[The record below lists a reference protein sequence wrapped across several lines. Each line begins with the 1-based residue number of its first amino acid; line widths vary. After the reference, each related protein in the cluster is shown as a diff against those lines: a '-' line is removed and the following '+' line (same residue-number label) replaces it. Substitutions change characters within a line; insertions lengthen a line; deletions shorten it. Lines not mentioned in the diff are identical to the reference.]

1 MKGKNHILTTAAA
14 TGGLAFFFLTVSCAT
29 LPGPGPSPPPDIE
42 ERLAEADSLLER
54 GAYVTIREAA
64 RIYAE
69 AYAFLGLRGRTAAPF
84 FKSLL
89 LLSLREGEMGMK
101 GLRNIEAARRVFEAN
116 PSLAGY
122 RPYLEMAWLVPKN
135 TRGIIAELDIVPE
148 FETDFQEVRK
158 RVLAMEVDL
167 AVRSLVDE
175 FLGYVFTAWK
185 CSQGIFAERRI
196 DPAAYVKAF
205 PGSMLLLYR
214 NAVCGGEDPEALKEI
229 LARESDFYEAH
240 YHLGQE
246 ALRRGAVLD
255 AESHLLRAFEGIPES
270 PQTRILLAAL
280 YFATE
285 EIEKSLEFYDLTL
298 SIEPGYRDA
307 LLGKAVCLSAMERHE
322 EAIAVLEKNLD
333 MGFYLVG
340 ESHYWIAWNLSALKE
355 TEKAVGHIQESKGRL
370 PTNTEVFG
378 LSGRLNLELGRLDK
392 AAADFLEALEYG
404 PGNTDALFGLAN
416 IRARERAWLE
426 SAGWF
431 AKAAAATESGLQAA
445 RARLGE
451 IESAPL
457 VEGRKSRMR
466 AKQQEKIRKLD
477 EARAAAWYGAAAGYA
492 NAGITEDALS
502 AAERAAVHPSYKE
515 RAEALAA
522 KLRNKKVE

>member
-1 MKGKNHILTTAAA
+1 MTGKNHVLAMAAA
-14 TGGLAFFFLTVSCAT
+14 TAVLALFFLAVSCAT
-29 LPGPGPSPPPDIE
+29 LPAPGPPPPPDIE
-42 ERLAEADSLLER
+42 ERLAEAETLLER

-69 AYAFLGLRGRTAAPF
+69 AYAVPEFRGRTAAPF

-101 GLRNIEAARRVFEAN
+101 GFRSFEAARRIFEAN

-135 TRGIIAELDIVPE
+135 TRGIITEIDIVPQ
-148 FETDFQEVRK
+148 FTTGFQQARERI
-158 RVLAMEVDL
+158 LAMEEDL
-167 AVRSLVDE
+167 AVRAFKDE

-185 CSQGIFAERRI
+185 CSQGIFVERRI
-196 DPAAYVKAF
+196 DPASYVRAF

-214 NAVCGGEDPEALKEI
+214 NAVCGGEDPEALKDI
-229 LARESDFYEAH
+229 LARESDFFEAH

-246 ALRRGAVLD
+246 ALRRGAVLET
-255 AESHLLRAFEGIPES
+255 ESHLLRAFEGIPES

-285 EIEKSLEFYDLTL
+285 EFEKSLEFYDLTL
-298 SIEPGYRDA
+298 DIEPGYRDA
-307 LLGKAVCLSAMERHE
+307 LLGKAVCLSAMEKHE
-322 EAIAVLEKNLD
+322 AAIAVLEKNLE

-340 ESHYWIAWNLSALKE
+340 ESHYWIAWNFSALKE
-355 TEKAVGHIQESKGRL
+355 PEKAVAHIQESKGRL

-378 LSGRLNLELGRLDK
+378 LSGRLNLELGHLDK
-392 AAADFLEALEYG
+392 AAADFLEALQYG
-404 PGNTDALFGLAN
+404 PGNTDALFGLGN
-416 IRARERAWLE
+416 LRAQERAWLE

-431 AKAAAATESGLQAA
+431 AKAAGATENGLQAA
-445 RARLGE
+445 RARLSE

-457 VEGRKSRMR
+457 AEGRKTRMR
-466 AKQQEKIRKLD
+466 IKQQDRIRKLD
-477 EARAAAWYGAAAGYA
+477 EALAGAWYGAAAGYA
-492 NAGITEDALS
+492 NAGDAAEAIS
-502 AAERAAVHPSYKE
+502 AAEKAAVHPAFKD

-522 KLRNKKVE
+522 KLLK